1 MTEPVEIGLVQ
12 CRTPA
17 DQAASLAHVGPLV
30 REAAAKGARFILT
43 PEATNI
49 LQRNRAKLFEKLTT
63 AEDDVC
69 VQGLIALARELK
81 VWLLIG
87 SALVKRTDGGA
98 ANRSMLVGPEGRVVA
113 TYDKIHM
120 YDVDLPSGERQRE
133 SQLYTPGEVAQVV
146 DTPVGRLGLTV
157 CYDLRFPYLHRALA
171 KAGAEILTT
180 PSAFTRSTGEA
191 HWEVLLRARAI
202 ETGAFMLAPSQGGFH
217 EDGRGTWGRSMAIN
231 PWGEVLAAATDDE
244 PQVLRASLDL
254 TEVAKARAAIPNLV
268 NERAFAG
275 PETAA

>member
-63 AEDDVC
+63 AEEDVC

-87 SALVKRTDGGA
+87 SALVKREDGGA
-98 ANRSMLVGPEGRVVA
+98 ANRSMLVGPEGRVIA

-202 ETGAFMLAPSQGGFH
+202 ETGAFMLAPAQGGFH
-217 EDGRGTWGRSMAIN
+217 EDGRGTWGRSMVIN

-275 PETAA
+275 PEVVA

>member
-43 PEATNI
+43 PEATNL

-87 SALVKRTDGGA
+87 SALVKREDGGA
-98 ANRSMLVGPEGRVVA
+98 ANRSMLVGPEGRVIA

-202 ETGAFMLAPSQGGFH
+202 ETGAFMLAPAQGGFH

-275 PETAA
+275 PEVVA